1 MTTVALDIY
10 NEKSQIDLSKLRK
23 VTGAKQQELA
33 EMLGLS
39 IETIKANKGSAAT
52 VKKAK
57 PLIYALK
64 LLAKLCDNSSDKM
77 RAWFLDPKV
86 YWGGLTPLDMFILK
100 RGEAVVETLKAI
112 KEGEALI
119 GS

>member
-1 MTTVALDIY
+1 MTNVALDIY
-10 NEKSQIDLSKLRK
+10 NEKSQLDLVKLRK
-23 VTGAKQQELA
+23 VTGAKQDQLA
-33 EMLGLS
+33 DILGVS
-39 IETIKANKGSAAT
+39 IATIKANKGSSST

-57 PLIYALK
+57 DLIYVLK
-64 LLAKLCDNSSDKM
+64 LLARLCDNQQDKM
-77 RAWFLDPKV
+77 KAWFLDPKV

-100 RGEAVVETLKAI
+100 RGEAVVETLKAV